1 MSITQTAA
9 WQNLA
14 EHFRQ
19 TRHLTL
25 KQRFAAEPQRFAE
38 MHEQLGGLL
47 FDYSKNLVGE
57 DTLQLL
63 CGLAETA
70 KVAERAAAVRSG
82 AIANTSEQRAVLHTA
97 LRLPEDAA
105 AVCVRG
111 ENMLPLLHR
120 ELSRALEF
128 ADAVRNGGYRNSDGQ
143 IFTDWVHIGI
153 GGSDLGPRL
162 AAQALAP
169 YRGRL
174 KIHFAANADPAE
186 LENLLAELNPHT
198 TFFSVASKTF
208 GTPET
213 LLNARSARN
222 WLIRHGIAENS
233 ADRHFAAV
241 SANTAAAADF
251 GIPAERVF
259 AMFDW
264 VGGRYSVW
272 SAVGLPVM
280 AAVGSSRFREFLAG
294 AHAAD
299 KHFADTPYRRNI
311 PVLMALLGIWYNNFH
326 GAPSHAVVPYSRL
339 LRGFPNYLQQTD
351 MESSGKRVRFNGEAA
366 DYATGPIIWGGEGVN
381 CQHAFF
387 QLLHQGTHLVPLDFI
402 VPMQTAYGNPEAQR
416 FVVANAFAQAEA
428 LMNGRS
434 REEAEALFADR
445 PSEIRQLLSAANE
458 FEGNRPSNML
468 LIDRLTPYNLGI
480 LLAVYEHKIL
490 VQSLIW
496 DINAYDQWGVEY
508 GKMLAKTIV
517 RELESGQTAAHDA
530 STAGLI
536 RHYLHHGG

>member
-9 WQNLA
+9 WQHLA

-19 TRHLTL
+19 TRRTTL
-25 KQRFAAEPQRFAE
+25 KQRFADCPQRFDN

-70 KVAERAAAVRSG
+70 QVAERAAEIRGG

-97 LRLPEDAA
+97 LRLPEDAD

-111 ENMLPLLHR
+111 ENVLPLLHR
-120 ELSRALEF
+120 ELNRALAF
-128 ADAVRNGGYRNSDGQ
+128 ADAVCSGAYRNDEGRM
-143 IFTDWVHIGI
+143 FTDWVHIGI

-162 AAQALAP
+162 AVQALAP

-174 KIHFAANADPAE
+174 NIHFAANADPAE
-186 LENLLAELNPHT
+186 LHKLLSQLDPHT

-208 GTPET
+208 STPET
-213 LLNARSARN
+213 LLNARAARS
-222 WLIRHGIAENS
+222 WLHSSGIGETA
-233 ADRHFAAV
+233 ARRHFAAV
-241 SANTAAAADF
+241 SANTRAAEDF
-251 GIPAERVF
+251 GVPAERVF

-272 SAVGLPVM
+272 SAVGLPVI
-280 AAVGSSRFREFLAG
+280 AAVGSGRFREFLAG

-299 KHFADTPYRRNI
+299 SHFADTPYRRNI
-311 PVLMALLGIWYNNFH
+311 PVLMALLGIWYHNFH
-326 GAPSHAVVPYSRL
+326 GADSHAVVPYSHL
-339 LRGFPNYLQQTD
+339 LRSLPNFLQQTD
-351 MESSGKRVRFNGEAA
+351 MESNGKRIRFNGEPV

-402 VPMQTAYGNPEAQR
+402 VPLQTAYGQAEAQR
-416 FVVANAFAQAEA
+416 FVVANALAQAQA

-434 REEAEALFADR
+434 PEEALAMFADK
-445 PSEIRQLLSAANE
+445 PSADRRLLAAANE
-458 FEGNRPSNML
+458 FEGNRPSNMF
-468 LIDRLTPYNLGI
+468 LIDRLTPYNLGMLI
-480 LLAVYEHKIL
+480 ALYEHKIL

-508 GKMLAKTIV
+508 GKILAKAILH
-517 RELESGQTAAHDA
+517 ELENGQTAEHDA

-536 RHYLHHGG
+536 RHYRQHGG